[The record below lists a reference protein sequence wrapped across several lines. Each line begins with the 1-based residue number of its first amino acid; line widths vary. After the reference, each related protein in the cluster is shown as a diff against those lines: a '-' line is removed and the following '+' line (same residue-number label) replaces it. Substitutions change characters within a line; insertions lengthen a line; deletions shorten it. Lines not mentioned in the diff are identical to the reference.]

1 MVFVMVTVSHAV
13 QKLVD
18 ERAFI
23 QESMS
28 KDIISYG
35 SLAKQLKPEI
45 EEELGKPVKTHAIV
59 MSLRRYTDQLKQRH
73 KTIHFDYS
81 SDIIMKT
88 QICDIS
94 VLRSPTLLDKLKK
107 LYDIVK
113 FEKGDVLN
121 IIQGSSEVS
130 IVTNERYKERFLE
143 LLKNEKILNFEEALI
158 SLTMTFSKEFLYSP
172 GVIFNIIRNIAWEN
186 INIFEVVSTNTELTF
201 IIHKKDAMKGY
212 KSLEKLIK
220 Q

>member
-1 MVFVMVTVSHAV
+1 MVTISHIV

-18 ERAFI
+18 DRVYI

-28 KDIISYG
+28 KDIISYA
-35 SLAKQLKPEI
+35 SLAKQLQPEI
-45 EEELGKPVKTHAIV
+45 EEEIGKTVKKHAIE
-59 MSLRRYTDQLKQRH
+59 MALRRYTDQLKQKH
-73 KTIHFDYS
+73 KTISFDYS

-107 LYDIVK
+107 LYDFID
-113 FEKGDVLN
+113 FEKGDNLN
-121 IIQGSSEVS
+121 MIQGSCEVS
-130 IVTNERYKERFLE
+130 IVTNERYKQKFLDM
-143 LLKNEKILNFEEALI
+143 LKNEKVLNTEENLI
-158 SLTMTFSKEFLYSP
+158 SLTMTFSNDFLYTP
-172 GVIFNIIRNIAWEN
+172 GIIFNIIRNIAWEN

-212 KSLEKLIK
+212 KALEKLI
-220 Q
+220 QQ